1 MWSPAYYQCHCALSK
16 EKLTELLDLSVYI
29 YIERTKKLL
38 PESGSFVSVLPS
50 LQCYVLMIHCTEL
63 QCNSKSILTP
73 VIPVL
78 NPMTAKQKPNSYRMQ
93 DVSHSSH
100 KCAHRSTVWQFGD
113 FPLVVERKWGKKQ
126 TESSSYCHHCKFY
139 GNFWTGNSKTYAT
152 TANKKQFFTT
162 YPLFLITP
170 RHLTS
175 TEYLRAHT
183 GLQPCTG
190 TFSQPS
196 ASTSWRLSLVRMSES
211 L

>member
-1 MWSPAYYQCHCALSK
+1 M
-16 EKLTELLDLSVYI
+16 DLSVYM
-29 YIERTKKLL
+29 YIEKTKKFL

-50 LQCYVLMIHCTEL
+50 LQCYVLMIYCTEP

-73 VIPVL
+73 MMLVL
-78 NPMTAKQKPNSYRMQ
+78 NPMTAKQKSNSYRMQ
-93 DVSHSSH
+93 EVSTSSH
-100 KCAHRSTVWQFGD
+100 KFAHRSTVWQFGD
-113 FPLVVERKWGKKQ
+113 FPLVVERKRGKKQ
-126 TESSSYCHHCKFY
+126 SLLRIVI
-139 GNFWTGNSKTYAT
+139 
-152 TANKKQFFTT
+152 TASFKVIFGQAIQKSVQQFFPT